1 MNQRR
6 FLSKDLLRE
15 LPNPGP
21 EEDPFMPPAKL
32 LIALFLEY
40 CCLFQMAKPKKP
52 MPTIIMLRKEEL
64 GRNTYAGILKL
75 EKSNHPVLAASFELL
90 GEVNSITVTVS
101 LSVVP
106 RSGWTDLVLKTTK
119 LLVC

>member
-64 GRNTYAGILKL
+64 GRKIYLRWHLEVGEIKPPGAGCLI
-75 EKSNHPVLAASFELL
+75 
-90 GEVNSITVTVS
+90 
-101 LSVVP
+101 
-106 RSGWTDLVLKTTK
+106 
-119 LLVC
+119 